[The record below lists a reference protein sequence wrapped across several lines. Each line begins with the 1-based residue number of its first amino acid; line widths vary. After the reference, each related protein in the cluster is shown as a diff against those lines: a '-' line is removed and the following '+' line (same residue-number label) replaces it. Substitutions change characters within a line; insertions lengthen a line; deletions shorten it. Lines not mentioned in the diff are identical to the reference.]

1 MEKPTQR
8 KQQIKQRLRL
18 SRDAWRRISTKIV
31 PSRSIAGYKT
41 RLLYSSAGSVNSL
54 LAKMQAVAH
63 AEALE
68 KAKVPP
74 PIFLLG
80 FWRSGTTFLHE
91 LFCCDAHFGFPST
104 YACMNSAHF
113 LLTEQ
118 GFHKRRGKQEAYRPM
133 DNMQYSWTSPQEDE
147 FALLCMGAPSPYEAL
162 LVPSLMCDP
171 RVLLDLRQR
180 STEDQDRW
188 KHTIQLFLRELTV
201 QQSKPMVLKSP
212 THGFRFPVLPSLFPE
227 SRFVIIERN
236 PYEVFAS
243 NLKLWNTLL
252 DMYSLESA
260 SSEQIENFVI
270 AAYLIHE
277 KAIAGGIRE
286 VAPETVSRVRY
297 EDLVADPVREMR
309 RIYSELKFPGFEDAQ
324 PALQQYIASVA
335 GHQRNRLV
343 LSPAQKNS
351 VDEVWGTLIRQKS
364 YGWPDNWLTLKPSA
378 PLCPS
383 RKAMNPVDSSH

>member
-1 MEKPTQR
+1 MAKPTQQ
-8 KQQIKQRLRL
+8 KPAGKQRLRL
-18 SRDAWRRISTKIV
+18 SRDAWQRISSKID
-31 PSRSIAGYKT
+31 PQRSIASFKT
-41 RLLYSSAGSVNSL
+41 RLLYSTTSAANSL
-54 LAKMQAVAH
+54 LSKMQSVAH

-68 KAKVPP
+68 KAKVSP

-91 LFCCDAHFGFPST
+91 LFCCDARFGFPTT

-113 LLTEQ
+113 LLTEE

-162 LVPSLMCDP
+162 LVPSLMDDP
-171 RVLLDLRQR
+171 KLLLDLIRR
-180 STEDQDRW
+180 SAEDQDRW
-188 KHTIQLFLRELTV
+188 KRNIQLFLRELTV

-212 THGFRFPVLPSLFPE
+212 THGFRFPLLPSLFSG

-243 NLKLWNTLL
+243 NLKLWKTLL

-260 SSEQIENFVI
+260 SSEQIEKFVL

-277 KAIAGGIRE
+277 EAIAEGTRNLL
-286 VAPETVSRVRY
+286 PENVSRVRY
-297 EDLVADPVREMR
+297 EDLVADPLSEMK
-309 RIYSELKFPGFEDAQ
+309 RIYSDLKLPGFDDAR
-324 PALQQYIASVA
+324 PALEEYIASVS
-335 GHQRNRLV
+335 GHQRNRLA

-351 VDEVWGTLIRQKS
+351 VDEMWGNLIRDKG
-364 YGWPDNWLTLKPSA
+364 YAWPDKWLTLKPTA
-378 PLCPS
+378 
-383 RKAMNPVDSSH
+383 

>member
-1 MEKPTQR
+1 MEKPTEQ
-8 KQQIKQRLRL
+8 KKQIKQRLRL
-18 SRDAWRRISTKIV
+18 SRDTWRRISSKIDQ
-31 PSRSIAGYKT
+31 SRSIADYKT
-41 RLLYSSAGSVNSL
+41 RVQYSVASATNSL
-54 LAKMQAVAH
+54 LAKMQFVAH

-68 KAKVPP
+68 KTKVSP

-91 LFCCDAHFGFPST
+91 LFCCDTRFGFPST

-162 LVPSLMCDP
+162 LVPSLMSDP
-171 RVLLDLRQR
+171 QVLLDLRHR
-180 STEDQDRW
+180 SAEEQDRW
-188 KHTIQLFLRELTV
+188 KRTIQLFLRELTV
-201 QQSKPMVLKSP
+201 QQSKTMVLKSP
-212 THGFRFPVLPSLFPE
+212 THGFRFPLLPSIFPE
-227 SRFVIIERN
+227 SQFVIIERN

-243 NLKLWNTLL
+243 NLKLWKTLL
-252 DMYSLESA
+252 EMYSLESA
-260 SSEQIENFVI
+260 SPEQIEKFVL

-277 KAIAGGIRE
+277 EAITEGIRQISPE
-286 VAPETVSRVRY
+286 KVARVRY
-297 EDLVADPVREMR
+297 EDLVDDPLREMK
-309 RIYSELKFPGFEDAQ
+309 RIYSELKLPGYEDAR
-324 PALQQYIASVA
+324 PSIESYIASVA

-351 VDEVWGTLIRQKS
+351 VDEMWGALIRDKG
-364 YGWPDNWLTLKPSA
+364 YGWPDNWVTLRPSA
-378 PLCPS
+378 
-383 RKAMNPVDSSH
+383 

>member
-1 MEKPTQR
+1 MAQTSQA
-8 KQQIKQRLRL
+8 KQQMKQRLRL
-18 SRDAWRRISTKIV
+18 SRETWRRISSKID
-31 PSRSIAGYKT
+31 PSRSIAGFKT
-41 RLLYSSAGSVNSL
+41 RLLYGTTSATNSL
-54 LAKMQAVAH
+54 LAKMQSVAH
-63 AEALE
+63 AEAVE

-91 LFCCDAHFGFPST
+91 LFCCNTGFGFPST

-162 LVPSLMCDP
+162 LVPSLMDDP
-171 RVLLDLRQR
+171 KVLLDLGRR
-180 STEDQDRW
+180 SAEDQDRW
-188 KHTIQLFLRELTV
+188 KRTIQLLLRELTV
-201 QQSKPMVLKSP
+201 QQGKPMVLKSP
-212 THGFRFPVLPSLFPE
+212 THGFRFPLLPSLFPG

-243 NLKLWNTLL
+243 NLKLWKTLL

-260 SSEQIENFVI
+260 SSEQIENFVL

-277 KAIAGGIRE
+277 EAIAEGTRNL
-286 VAPETVSRVRY
+286 APETVSRVRY
-297 EDLVADPVREMR
+297 EDLVADPLSEMK
-309 RIYSELKFPGFEDAQ
+309 RIYSELKLPGFEDAQ
-324 PALQQYIASVA
+324 PALEKYIASVA
-335 GHQRNRLV
+335 EHQRNRLA
-343 LSPAQKNS
+343 LSPEQKNS
-351 VDEVWGTLIRQKS
+351 VDELWGSLIRVKG
-364 YGWPDNWLTLKPSA
+364 YAWPDKWLTLSRSA
-378 PLCPS
+378 
-383 RKAMNPVDSSH
+383 

>member
-1 MEKPTQR
+1 MENPTQQ
-8 KQQIKQRLRL
+8 KQQGKQRLRL
-18 SRDAWRRISTKIV
+18 SRDAWRRISSKIA
-31 PSRSIAGYKT
+31 PQRSIAGFKT
-41 RLLYSSAGSVNSL
+41 RLLYLSAGSVNSL
-54 LAKMQAVAH
+54 LAKMQSVAH

-91 LFCCDAHFGFPST
+91 LFCCDARFGFAST

-162 LVPSLMCDP
+162 LVPSLMSDP
-171 RVLLDLRQR
+171 QALLDLRQR
-180 STEDQDRW
+180 SAEEQDRW
-188 KHTIQLFLRELTV
+188 KRTMQLFLRELTI
-201 QQSKPMVLKSP
+201 QQNKPMALKSP
-212 THGFRFPVLPSLFPE
+212 THGFRFPLLPSLFPS

-243 NLKLWNTLL
+243 NLKLWTTLL
-252 DMYSLESA
+252 DMYSFESA
-260 SSEQIENFVI
+260 SSEQIEKFVL

-277 KAIAGGIRE
+277 EAIAEGIRE
-286 VAPETVSRVRY
+286 IPPENVARVRY
-297 EDLVADPVREMR
+297 EDLVADPLREMK
-309 RIYSELKFPGFEDAQ
+309 RIYSELKLSGFEDAQ

-351 VDEVWGTLIRQKS
+351 VDEMWGALIREKGYS
-364 YGWPDNWLTLKPSA
+364 WPDNWLTLKPSA
-378 PLCPS
+378 
-383 RKAMNPVDSSH
+383 

>member
-1 MEKPTQR
+1 MEKPTEQ
-8 KQQIKQRLRL
+8 KKQIKQRLRL
-18 SRDAWRRISTKIV
+18 SRDTWRRISSKIDQ
-31 PSRSIAGYKT
+31 SRSIADYKT
-41 RLLYSSAGSVNSL
+41 RVQYSVASATNSL
-54 LAKMQAVAH
+54 LAKMQFVAH

-68 KAKVPP
+68 KTKVSP

-91 LFCCDAHFGFPST
+91 LFCCDTRFGFPST

-162 LVPSLMCDP
+162 LVPSLMSDP
-171 RVLLDLRQR
+171 QVLLDLRHR
-180 STEDQDRW
+180 SAEEQDRW
-188 KHTIQLFLRELTV
+188 KRTIQLFLRELTV
-201 QQSKPMVLKSP
+201 QQSKTMVLKSP
-212 THGFRFPVLPSLFPE
+212 THGFRFPLLPSIFPE
-227 SRFVIIERN
+227 SQFVIIERN

-243 NLKLWNTLL
+243 NLKLWKTLL
-252 DMYSLESA
+252 EMYSLESA
-260 SSEQIENFVI
+260 SPEQIEKFVL

-277 KAIAGGIRE
+277 EAITEGIRQISPE
-286 VAPETVSRVRY
+286 KVARVRY
-297 EDLVADPVREMR
+297 EDLVDDPLREMK
-309 RIYSELKFPGFEDAQ
+309 RIYSELKLPGYEDAR
-324 PALQQYIASVA
+324 PSIESYIASVA

-351 VDEVWGTLIRQKS
+351 VDEMWGALIRDKG
-364 YGWPDNWLTLKPSA
+364 YGWPDNWVTLKPSA
-378 PLCPS
+378 
-383 RKAMNPVDSSH
+383 

>member
-1 MEKPTQR
+1 MEKPTQQ
-8 KQQIKQRLRL
+8 KPQKKQRLRL
-18 SRDAWRRISTKIV
+18 SRAAWERISRKID
-31 PSRSIAGYKT
+31 PQRSIASFKT
-41 RLLYSSAGSVNSL
+41 RLLYSAASATNSL
-54 LAKMQAVAH
+54 LAKMQSLAH
-63 AEALE
+63 AEAIE

-91 LFCCDAHFGFPST
+91 LFCCDTLFGFPST

-162 LVPSLMCDP
+162 LVPSLMSEP
-171 RVLLDLRQR
+171 QALLDLRR
-180 STEDQDRW
+180 RPAEEQDRW
-188 KHTIQLFLRELTV
+188 RRTIQLFLRELTV
-201 QQSKPMVLKSP
+201 QQNKPMALKSP
-212 THGFRFPVLPSLFPE
+212 THGFRFPLLSSLFPG
-227 SRFVIIERN
+227 SRFIIIERN

-243 NLKLWNTLL
+243 NLKLWATLL

-260 SSEQIENFVI
+260 SSEQIEKFVL

-277 KAIAGGIRE
+277 QAIVEGSSKQGE
-286 VAPETVSRVRY
+286 NVARVKY
-297 EDLVADPVREMR
+297 EDLVADPLGEMS
-309 RIYSELKFPGFEDAQ
+309 RIYSELKVPGFEQAQ
-324 PALQQYIASVA
+324 PAIRQYMASVA
-335 GHQRNRLV
+335 GHQRNRLA

-351 VDEVWGTLIRQKS
+351 IDETWGTLIRDKG
-364 YGWPDNWLTLKPSA
+364 YAWPDNWLTLKPPA
-378 PLCPS
+378 
-383 RKAMNPVDSSH
+383 

>member
-1 MEKPTQR
+1 MEKTTQR
-8 KQQIKQRLRL
+8 KQQIRQRLRL
-18 SRDAWRRISTKIV
+18 ARDAWRRIS
-31 PSRSIAGYKT
+31 SRIDPNRSNASFKT
-41 RLLYSSAGSVNSL
+41 RLQYSAAGAANSL
-54 LAKMQAVAH
+54 LAKMQLVAH
-63 AEALE
+63 SEALE

-74 PIFLLG
+74 PVFLLG

-91 LFCCDAHFGFPST
+91 LFCCDTRFGFPTT

-162 LVPSLMCDP
+162 LVPSLMSNP
-171 RVLLDLRQR
+171 QLLLDVRLR

-188 KHTIQLFLRELTV
+188 KRTLQLLLRELTV
-201 QQSKPMVLKSP
+201 QQNKPMVLKSP
-212 THGFRFPVLPSLFPE
+212 THGFNFPLLPSVFPG

-243 NLKLWNTLL
+243 NLKLWKTLL
-252 DMYSLESA
+252 DMYSLESS
-260 SSEQIENFVI
+260 SSEQIEKFVL

-277 KAIAGGIRE
+277 EVIAEGIRKT
-286 VAPETVSRVRY
+286 APENVAGVRY
-297 EDLVADPVREMR
+297 EDLVANPLGEMK
-309 RIYSELKFPGFEDAQ
+309 RIYSELKLSGFEDAQ
-324 PALQQYIASVA
+324 PALEKYIASVA

-343 LSPAQKNS
+343 LSPAQKDS
-351 VDEVWGTLIRQKS
+351 VDETWGALIREKGYS
-364 YGWPDNWLTLKPSA
+364 WPENWLTLKPSA
-378 PLCPS
+378 
-383 RKAMNPVDSSH
+383 

>member
-1 MEKPTQR
+1 MEKATQK

-18 SRDAWRRISTKIV
+18 SRDAWWRISSKID
-31 PSRSIAGYKT
+31 PQHSIAKLKV

-54 LAKMQAVAH
+54 LAKMQSVAH

-104 YACMNSAHF
+104 YACMNAAHF

-162 LVPSLMCDP
+162 LVPSLMSDP
-171 RVLLDLRQR
+171 QVLLDLRLR

-188 KHTIQLFLRELTV
+188 KRTIQFFLRELTV

-212 THGFRFPVLPSLFPE
+212 THGFRFPLLPSLFPG

-243 NLKLWNTLL
+243 NLKLWKTLL

-260 SSEQIENFVI
+260 SSEQIENFVLL
-270 AAYLIHE
+270 AYLIHE
-277 KAIAGGIRE
+277 EAIAEGIRD
-286 VAPETVSRVRY
+286 VAPGTVSRVRY
-297 EDLVADPVREMR
+297 EDLVADPAREMK
-309 RIYSELKFPGFEDAQ
+309 RIYSELKLPRFEDSQ

-335 GHQRNRLV
+335 GHQRNHLV

-351 VDEVWGTLIRQKS
+351 VDEMWGALIRQKG
-364 YGWPDNWLTLKPSA
+364 YGWPDNWLTLEPS
-378 PLCPS
+378 L
-383 RKAMNPVDSSH
+383 

>member
-1 MEKPTQR
+1 MEQPSQP

-18 SRDAWRRISTKIV
+18 SRDAWRRISSKID
-31 PSRSIAGYKT
+31 PQRSIASFKT
-41 RLLYSSAGSVNSL
+41 RLLYSATTATNSL
-54 LAKMQAVAH
+54 LAKMQFVAH

-68 KAKVPP
+68 KAEVPP

-91 LFCCDAHFGFPST
+91 LFCCDTHFGFPTT

-162 LVPSLMCDP
+162 LVPSLMSDP
-171 RVLLDLRQR
+171 QVLVDLRHR

-188 KHTIQLFLRELTV
+188 ERTIQLFLRELTV
-201 QQSKPMVLKSP
+201 QQNKPMVLKSP
-212 THGFRFPVLPSLFPE
+212 THGFRFPLLPSLFPR

-243 NLKLWNTLL
+243 NLRLWTTLL

-260 SSEQIENFVI
+260 SSEQIEKFI
-270 AAYLIHE
+270 LTAYLIHE
-277 KAIAGGIRE
+277 EAIAEGFHKI
-286 VAPETVSRVRY
+286 APEKLARVRY
-297 EDLVADPVREMR
+297 EDLVADPLVEMK

-324 PALQQYIASVA
+324 PALQQYVASVA
-335 GHQRNRLV
+335 GHQRNKLV
-343 LSPAQKNS
+343 LSPAQKNL
-351 VDEVWGTLIRQKS
+351 VDEMWGTLIREKG
-364 YGWPDNWLTLKPSA
+364 YDWPEKWLTLKPTA
-378 PLCPS
+378 
-383 RKAMNPVDSSH
+383 

>member
-1 MEKPTQR
+1 MEKPTEQ
-8 KQQIKQRLRL
+8 KKQIKQRLRL
-18 SRDAWRRISTKIV
+18 SRDTWRRISSKIDQ
-31 PSRSIAGYKT
+31 SRSIADYKT
-41 RLLYSSAGSVNSL
+41 RVQYSVASATNSL
-54 LAKMQAVAH
+54 LAKMQFVAH

-68 KAKVPP
+68 KTKVSP

-91 LFCCDAHFGFPST
+91 LFCCDTRFGFPST

-162 LVPSLMCDP
+162 LVPSLMSDP
-171 RVLLDLRQR
+171 QVLLDLRHR
-180 STEDQDRW
+180 SAEEQDRW
-188 KHTIQLFLRELTV
+188 KRTIQLFLRELTV
-201 QQSKPMVLKSP
+201 QQSKTMVLKSP
-212 THGFRFPVLPSLFPE
+212 THGFRFPLLPSIFPE
-227 SRFVIIERN
+227 SQFVIIERN

-243 NLKLWNTLL
+243 NLKLWKTLL
-252 DMYSLESA
+252 EMYSLESA
-260 SSEQIENFVI
+260 SPEQIEKFVL

-277 KAIAGGIRE
+277 EAITEGIRQISPE
-286 VAPETVSRVRY
+286 KVARVRY
-297 EDLVADPVREMR
+297 EDLVDDPLREMK
-309 RIYSELKFPGFEDAQ
+309 RIYSELKLPGYEDAR
-324 PALQQYIASVA
+324 PSIESYIASVA

-351 VDEVWGTLIRQKS
+351 VDEMWGALIRDKG

-378 PLCPS
+378 
-383 RKAMNPVDSSH
+383 

>member
-1 MEKPTQR
+1 MAKPTEQR
-8 KQQIKQRLRL
+8 KQIKQRLRL
-18 SRDAWRRISTKIV
+18 SLDTWRRISSKIDQ
-31 PSRSIAGYKT
+31 SRSIADYKT
-41 RLLYSSAGSVNSL
+41 RVQYSVAGAINSL
-54 LAKMQAVAH
+54 LAKMQSVAH

-68 KAKVPP
+68 KTKVSP

-91 LFCCDAHFGFPST
+91 LFCCDTRFGFPST

-162 LVPSLMCDP
+162 LVPSLMSDP
-171 RVLLDLRQR
+171 QMLLDLRHR
-180 STEDQDRW
+180 SAEEQDRW
-188 KHTIQLFLRELTV
+188 KRTIQLFLRELTV

-212 THGFRFPVLPSLFPE
+212 THGFRFPLLPSIFPE
-227 SRFVIIERN
+227 SQFVIIERN

-243 NLKLWNTLL
+243 NLKLWKTLL
-252 DMYSLESA
+252 EMYSLESA
-260 SSEQIENFVI
+260 SSEQIEKFVL

-277 KAIAGGIRE
+277 EAITEGTHQISSEKLA
-286 VAPETVSRVRY
+286 RVRY
-297 EDLVADPVREMR
+297 EDLVDDPLREMK
-309 RIYSELKFPGFEDAQ
+309 RIYSELKLPGYEDAR
-324 PALQQYIASVA
+324 PSIESYIASVA

-351 VDEVWGTLIRQKS
+351 VDEMWGALIRDKG

-378 PLCPS
+378 
-383 RKAMNPVDSSH
+383 

>member
-1 MEKPTQR
+1 MEKPTQQ
-8 KQQIKQRLRL
+8 KPQAKQRLRL
-18 SRDAWRRISTKIV
+18 SRDAWRRISSKID

-41 RLLYSSAGSVNSL
+41 RLLYWSAGSVNSL
-54 LAKMQAVAH
+54 LAKMQSVAH
-63 AEALE
+63 TEAIE

-91 LFCCDAHFGFPST
+91 LFCCDTRFGFPST

-162 LVPSLMCDP
+162 LVPSLMSDP
-171 RVLLDLRQR
+171 QMLVDLRKR
-180 STEDQDRW
+180 SAEDQDRW
-188 KHTIQLFLRELTV
+188 RRTLDLFLRELTV
-201 QQSKPMVLKSP
+201 QQVKPMALKSP
-212 THGFRFPVLPSLFPE
+212 THGFRLPMLSSMFSE

-243 NLKLWNTLL
+243 NLKLWQTLL
-252 DMYSLESA
+252 DMYSLESD
-260 SSEQIENFVI
+260 SSEQIEKFVL

-277 KAIAGGIRE
+277 EAVAEGIRKISPE
-286 VAPETVSRVRY
+286 KVARVKY
-297 EDLVADPVREMR
+297 EDLVGDPLGEMN
-309 RIYSELKFPGFEDAQ
+309 RIYSELKLPGFEDAQ
-324 PALQQYIASVA
+324 PALQQYISSVT

-351 VDEVWGTLIRQKS
+351 VDEMWGALIRDKG
-364 YGWPDNWLTLKPSA
+364 YGWPGNWLTLKPSA
-378 PLCPS
+378 
-383 RKAMNPVDSSH
+383 

>member
-1 MEKPTQR
+1 
-8 KQQIKQRLRL
+8 L
-18 SRDAWRRISTKIV
+18 SRDAWRRISSKIETQ
-31 PSRSIAGYKT
+31 RSIASFKT
-41 RLLYSSAGSVNSL
+41 RLLYSSASATNSI
-54 LAKMQAVAH
+54 LAKMQSLAH

-91 LFCCDAHFGFPST
+91 LFCCDTRFGFPST

-162 LVPSLMCDP
+162 LVPSLMSDP
-171 RVLLDLRQR
+171 KALLDLRRR
-180 STEDQDRW
+180 SADEQDLW
-188 KHTIQLFLRELTV
+188 KRTIQLFLRELTV
-201 QQSKPMVLKSP
+201 QQRKPVVLKSP
-212 THGFRFPVLPSLFPE
+212 THGFRFPLLPSLFPG

-252 DMYSLESA
+252 DMYSLELA
-260 SSEQIENFVI
+260 SPEQIENFVL

-277 KAIAGGIRE
+277 EAIAEGTRN
-286 VAPETVSRVRY
+286 VTTETVSRVRY
-297 EDLVADPVREMR
+297 EDLVANPLSEMR
-309 RIYSELKFPGFEDAQ
+309 RIYSELKLPGFEDAQ
-324 PALQQYIASVA
+324 PAMQQYIASVSS
-335 GHQRNRLV
+335 HQRNRLV

-351 VDEVWGTLIRQKS
+351 VDEMWGKLIRDKG
-364 YGWPDNWLTLKPSA
+364 YAWPEKWLTLKPTA
-378 PLCPS
+378 
-383 RKAMNPVDSSH
+383 

>member
-1 MEKPTQR
+1 MGQTPQP
-8 KQQIKQRLRL
+8 KQQGKQRLRL
-18 SRDAWRRISTKIV
+18 SRDAWRRISSKID
-31 PSRSIAGYKT
+31 PQLSIASFKT
-41 RLLYSSAGSVNSL
+41 RLLYSAAAATNSL
-54 LAKMQAVAH
+54 LAKMQSVAH

-68 KAKVPP
+68 KAKVPA

-91 LFCCDAHFGFPST
+91 LFCCDTRFGFPST
-104 YACMNSAHF
+104 YACMNAAHF

-162 LVPSLMCDP
+162 LVPSLMSDP
-171 RVLLDLRQR
+171 QVLLDLRRR
-180 STEDQDRW
+180 STQEQDRW
-188 KHTIQLFLRELTV
+188 KRTIQLFLRELTV
-201 QQSKPMVLKSP
+201 QQNKPMVLKSP
-212 THGFRFPVLPSLFPE
+212 THGFRFPLLPSLFPE

-243 NLKLWNTLL
+243 NLKLWTTLL
-252 DMYSLESA
+252 NMYSLESA
-260 SSEQIENFVI
+260 SSEQIENFVL

-277 KAIAGGIRE
+277 DAIADGIRKI
-286 VAPETVSRVRY
+286 APENVARVRY
-297 EDLVADPVREMR
+297 EDLVADPLVEMK
-309 RIYSELKFPGFEDAQ
+309 RIYSELKFSGFEDAQ
-324 PALQQYIASVA
+324 AALQQYIASVA

-351 VDEVWGTLIRQKS
+351 VDEMWGTLIREKG
-364 YGWPDNWLTLKPSA
+364 YGWPDEWLTLKPPA
-378 PLCPS
+378 
-383 RKAMNPVDSSH
+383 

>member
-1 MEKPTQR
+1 MEKPSEQ
-8 KQQIKQRLRL
+8 KKQIKQRLRL
-18 SRDAWRRISTKIV
+18 SRDTWRRISNKIDQ
-31 PSRSIAGYKT
+31 SRSIANYKT
-41 RLLYSSAGSVNSL
+41 CLQYSVASATNSL
-54 LAKMQAVAH
+54 LAKMQSVAH

-68 KAKVPP
+68 KTKVSP

-91 LFCCDAHFGFPST
+91 LFCCDPRFGFPST

-162 LVPSLMCDP
+162 LVPSLMSDP
-171 RVLLDLRQR
+171 QMLLDLRHR
-180 STEDQDRW
+180 SAEEQDRW
-188 KHTIQLFLRELTV
+188 KRTIQLFLRELTV

-212 THGFRFPVLPSLFPE
+212 THGFRFPLLPSIFPE
-227 SRFVIIERN
+227 SQFVIIERN

-243 NLKLWNTLL
+243 NLKLWKTLL
-252 DMYSLESA
+252 EMYSLESA
-260 SSEQIENFVI
+260 SSEQIEKFVL

-277 KAIAGGIRE
+277 EAITEGTHQISPE
-286 VAPETVSRVRY
+286 KVARVRY
-297 EDLVADPVREMR
+297 EDLVADPLREMK
-309 RIYSELKFPGFEDAQ
+309 RIYAELKLPGCEDAR
-324 PALQQYIASVA
+324 PPMESYIASVA

-351 VDEVWGTLIRQKS
+351 VDEMWGALIRDRG
-364 YGWPDNWLTLKPSA
+364 YGWPDNWVTLKPSA
-378 PLCPS
+378 
-383 RKAMNPVDSSH
+383 

>member
-1 MEKPTQR
+1 MEKPTEQ
-8 KQQIKQRLRL
+8 KKQIKQRLRL
-18 SRDAWRRISTKIV
+18 SRDTWRRISSKIDQ
-31 PSRSIAGYKT
+31 SRSIADYKT
-41 RLLYSSAGSVNSL
+41 RVQYSVASATNSL
-54 LAKMQAVAH
+54 LAKMQSVAH

-68 KAKVPP
+68 KTKVSP

-91 LFCCDAHFGFPST
+91 LFCCDTRFGFPST

-162 LVPSLMCDP
+162 LVPSLMSNP
-171 RVLLDLRQR
+171 QMLLDLRHR
-180 STEDQDRW
+180 SAEEQDRW
-188 KHTIQLFLRELTV
+188 KRTIQLFLRELTV

-212 THGFRFPVLPSLFPE
+212 THGFRFPLLPSIFPE
-227 SRFVIIERN
+227 SQFVIIERN

-243 NLKLWNTLL
+243 NLKLWKTLL
-252 DMYSLESA
+252 EMYSLESA
-260 SSEQIENFVI
+260 SSEQIEKFVL

-277 KAIAGGIRE
+277 EAITEGTHQISSE
-286 VAPETVSRVRY
+286 KVARVRY
-297 EDLVADPVREMR
+297 ENLVADPLREMK
-309 RIYSELKFPGFEDAQ
+309 RIYSELKLPGYEDARSSIES
-324 PALQQYIASVA
+324 YIASVA

-351 VDEVWGTLIRQKS
+351 VDEMWGALIRDS
-364 YGWPDNWLTLKPSA
+364 GYGWPDNWLTLKPSA
-378 PLCPS
+378 
-383 RKAMNPVDSSH
+383 